1 MPLPSSTTRCSLA
14 ASPLHCAPPTSL
26 ADVIDQATDTEHV
39 AASASRCFDVAVDFE
54 RYPEWARDVKEANVL
69 ERDAS
74 GRATKV
80 EYRASALGRSTHY
93 TLSYDYSQ
101 APERISW
108 SLVEGDIMRVIDGA
122 YTFSPSGDGTDITY
136 SLKIELIVPLPGF
149 VKRRAEVRILHTLK
163 ELKTRAES

>member
-1 MPLPSSTTRCSLA
+1 LA
-14 ASPLHCAPPTSL
+14 ASPLHCASPTSL

-108 SLVEGDIMRVIDGA
+108 SLVEGDIMRVIYGA

>member
-1 MPLPSSTTRCSLA
+1 
-14 ASPLHCAPPTSL
+14 
-26 ADVIDQATDTEHV
+26 VIDQATETERI
-39 AASASRCFDVAVDFE
+39 AASPARCFEIAADFE

-69 ERDAS
+69 ERDAQ

-80 EYRASALGRSTHY
+80 EFRASALGRSTHY
-93 TLSYDYSQ
+93 TLAYDYTQ

-108 SLVEGDIMRVIDGA
+108 TLVDGDIMRVIDGA
-122 YTFSPSGDGTDITY
+122 YTFVAEGGGTDVTY

-163 ELKTRAES
+163 ELKARAES

>member
-1 MPLPSSTTRCSLA
+1 
-14 ASPLHCAPPTSL
+14 
-26 ADVIDQATDTEHV
+26 
-39 AASASRCFDVAVDFE
+39 
-54 RYPEWARDVKEANVL
+54 VL
-69 ERDAS
+69 ERDAQ

-101 APERISW
+101 APNRLSW
-108 SLVEGDIMRVIDGA
+108 SLAQGDIMRVIDGA
-122 YTFSPSGDGTDITY
+122 YDFAAEGAGTRVTY